1 MLIFTQ
7 LKNSFSQGVTFINCF
22 QIFKWVARVLAKPY
36 LMTLY
41 VIFPIHVN
49 FQIRSSF
56 VLKAFTE
63 KTVDC
68 FPLLEKVFFQ
78 EVSCD
83 VDNVLVKVSKLSL
96 LSRKP

>member
-7 LKNSFSQGVTFINCF
+7 LKNNFSQGVTFINCI

-41 VIFPIHVN
+41 AICM
-49 FQIRSSF
+49 SSC
-56 VLKAFTE
+56 VLKVFPE
-63 KTVDC
+63 KTVNC

-78 EVSCD
+78 KVSCD
-83 VDNVLVKVSKLSL
+83 VDNVLVNVSKRSL